1 MLTRERLHI
10 LVDAI
15 PEDDLETVQ
24 QMLEQHA
31 TDPLLLALANA
42 PEDDEPLT
50 SEEDAAIREGEA
62 AAERGEVESW
72 EAVRNE
78 LLHRGRSS

>member
-10 LVDAI
+10 LVDTV
-15 PEDDLETVQ
+15 PDDDLETVQ
-24 QMLEQHA
+24 HLLEEHG

-50 SEEDAAIREGEA
+50 PEEEAAIREGLDA
-62 AAERGEVESW
+62 LASGDVVSDQQLR
-72 EAVRNE
+72 RE
-78 LLHRGRSS
+78 LGL